1 LSSFMPE
8 LPEVEVTKLG
18 IEPKIKGS
26 KVTDVRIF
34 DGRLRWPVPSDLKSL
49 IKNQTC
55 QSISRRGKYL
65 LFELN
70 KGHLIIHLG
79 MTGVLRLLDLQD
91 PLRPHDRVEICFG
104 KQALRLHDPRK
115 FGAVIWHASE
125 DGPVDQHP
133 LLLKL
138 GVEPFSEDFSE
149 EKAGRLLFDRS
160 RGRSVAVKQ
169 FLLAGQAVVGVGNI
183 YCSESLFEAKIN
195 PVRAAG
201 KISLKR
207 YDALANA
214 VRDTLKRAIKA
225 GGSSL
230 KDFVNSDGERGH
242 FMMSTKVY
250 GRAGQPCRLCQT
262 PIRQIVQ
269 AQRSTFYC
277 PQCQK

>member
-1 LSSFMPE
+1 MPE

-18 IEPKIKGS
+18 IEPRVAGLKI
-26 KVTDVRIF
+26 TDVRIF
-34 DGRLRWPVPSDLKSL
+34 DGRLRWPVPSDLKDIL
-49 IKNQTC
+49 KNQTC
-55 QSISRRGKYL
+55 QSIGRRGKYL
-65 LFELN
+65 LFELTH
-70 KGHLIIHLG
+70 GYLIIHLG
-79 MTGVLRLLDLQD
+79 MTGVLRLLSPKD
-91 PLRPHDRVEICFG
+91 PLRPHDRVEISFG
-104 KQALRLHDPRK
+104 KQVLRLHDPRK
-115 FGAVIWHASE
+115 FGAVLWHPSK
-125 DGPVDQHP
+125 DGPVERHP

-138 GVEPFSEDFSE
+138 GVEPLSEDFSQ
-149 EKAGRLLFDRS
+149 EKAGRVLFDQS

-183 YCSESLFEAKIN
+183 YCSESLFDAKIN

-207 YDALANA
+207 YDALAIA
-214 VRDTLKRAIKA
+214 IKDTLKRAIKA

-250 GRAGQPCRLCQT
+250 GRAGQPCRICGT
-262 PIRQIVQ
+262 TIRQITQ